1 MGGALV
7 VVVVVVVA
15 VLVAPA
21 PLLVLVVVAAPAPQL
36 APGLLARQLLL
47 LLLLADHALHVAL
60 LLLLDQ
66 PGPAV
71 DPLHPRPRV
80 LPLQLGPR
88 LLPPVQQLSI
98 TISHPRVSNR
108 FEMIIW
114 CCSRQSLII

>member
-1 MGGALV
+1 MGGAL

-47 LLLLADHALHVAL
+47 LLLADHALHVAL

-71 DPLHPRPRV
+71 NPLHPRPRV

-88 LLPPVQQLSI
+88 VLPPVQQLSI
-98 TISHPRVSNR
+98 TISRPRVSNR